1 MLTKD
6 VLSFE
11 ERIAACENHS
21 GFRADIVVVYGKR
34 LPVRG
39 DFRPQSASSIGFVR
53 NDVREAEQQSFTIS
67 LCGAGRHSEPVFA
80 ALPAQKAL
88 TTPN

>member
-1 MLTKD
+1 MESWLPFQGDLPLQTASLDRLCPKRRFVKQDKD
-6 VLSFE
+6 
-11 ERIAACENHS
+11 
-21 GFRADIVVVYGKR
+21 D
-34 LPVRG
+34 
-39 DFRPQSASSIGFVR
+39 
-53 NDVREAEQQSFTIS
+53 FTIS

>member
-1 MLTKD
+1 VKED
-6 VLSFE
+6 NEV
-11 ERIAACENHS
+11 
-21 GFRADIVVVYGKR
+21 
-34 LPVRG
+34 
-39 DFRPQSASSIGFVR
+39 
-53 NDVREAEQQSFTIS
+53 FTMS

>member
-1 MLTKD
+1 VNFPPQMAFLD
-6 VLSFE
+6 RLC
-11 ERIAACENHS
+11 R
-21 GFRADIVVVYGKR
+21 KR
-34 LPVRG
+34 R
-39 DFRPQSASSIGFVR
+39 FVKED
-53 NDVREAEQQSFTIS
+53 NEVFTMS

>member
-1 MLTKD
+1 VLTKD

-11 ERIAACENHS
+11 ERIAACESHS
-21 GFRADIVVVYGKR
+21 DFRADIVVVYGMR

-39 DFRPQSASSIGFVR
+39 DFRPQAAFSIGFVR
-53 NDVREAEQQSFTIS
+53 NDVREAQYQGFTIS
-67 LCGAGRHSEPVFA
+67 PCGAGRHSEPVFA

>member
-1 MLTKD
+1 MR
-6 VLSFE
+6 S
-11 ERIAACENHS
+11 
-21 GFRADIVVVYGKR
+21 
-34 LPVRG
+34 G
-39 DFRPQSASSIGFVR
+39 DFRPQTASSIGFVR
-53 NDVREAEQQSFTIS
+53 NDGREAEQQAFTMS